1 MRNKTTEV
9 TESTE
14 KEFIGVAEYVHEEVN
29 FVQVNYARF
38 LILLCQINHP
48 FMRLML
54 VLFSKRFE
62 VMPPPAVDLSVM

>member
-38 LILLCQINHP
+38 LSLP
-48 FMRLML
+48 G
-54 VLFSKRFE
+54 SE
-62 VMPPPAVDLSVM
+62 WGA